1 MPSVNMVKGVEFSM
15 GWRFKTDPV
24 TPKNLTGYKVL
35 VQIRPTKD
43 SEDVII
49 SFDET
54 SSSITF
60 TPLNGAVDLLI
71 PAQVVAPLN
80 FKKGFID
87 CWVYN
92 SYTDGERSPTYEV
105 IFDKGVSRL

>member
-1 MPSVNMVKGVEFSM
+1 M

-49 SFDET
+49 SFDEN

-71 PAQVVAPLN
+71 PAQMVTPLD
-80 FKKGFID
+80 FKRGVID
-87 CWVYN
+87 CYAYN
-92 SYTDGERSPTYEV
+92 SYTDGDRSPTYDV